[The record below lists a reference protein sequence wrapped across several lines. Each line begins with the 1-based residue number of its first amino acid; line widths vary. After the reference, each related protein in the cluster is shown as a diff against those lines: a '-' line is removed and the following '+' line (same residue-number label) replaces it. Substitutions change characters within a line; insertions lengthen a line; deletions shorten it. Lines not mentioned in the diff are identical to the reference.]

1 MKEYIADRKLAKELY
16 KRTRKLYK
24 RYKYGTA
31 MMWCMLL
38 CMVVLNL
45 WMIQRTES
53 MEHITA
59 ALLLGLGP
67 DVILIIAAVL
77 ARAAAVSGGREVLMG
92 RAAERCFFL
101 DQSFVLEYVPNVHET
116 TVYESVRFDM
126 KYEDIE
132 RIVEEEKFG
141 RLTIYGAYKVSKY
154 RMKDSEKGM
163 DSYIV
168 LDMPLYVYGY
178 YREFSEVKNMLLHQL
193 AQHEGNME
201 D

>member
-1 MKEYIADRKLAKELY
+1 MKEYIADRKAGKELY

-31 MMWCMLL
+31 IMWCMLL

-59 ALLLGLGP
+59 ALMLGLGP

-77 ARAAAVSGGREVLMG
+77 ARAA
-92 RAAERCFFL
+92 L

-168 LDMPLYVYGY
+168 SDMPLYVYGY
-178 YREFSEVKNMLLHQL
+178 YREFSEVKNRLHQIVPNWETGE
-193 AQHEGNME
+193 Q
-201 D
+201 

>member
-1 MKEYIADRKLAKELY
+1 
-16 KRTRKLYK
+16 
-24 RYKYGTA
+24 
-31 MMWCMLL
+31 MWCMLL

-59 ALLLGLGP
+59 ALMLGLGP

-77 ARAAAVSGGREVLMG
+77 ARAAAVSGGREVLMS
-92 RAAERCFFL
+92 RVAERCFFL

-168 LDMPLYVYGY
+168 SDMPLYVYGY
-178 YREFSEVKNMLLHQL
+178 YREFSEVKNRLHQIVPNWETGE
-193 AQHEGNME
+193 Q
-201 D
+201 

>member
-1 MKEYIADRKLAKELY
+1 
-16 KRTRKLYK
+16 
-24 RYKYGTA
+24 
-31 MMWCMLL
+31 
-38 CMVVLNL
+38 
-45 WMIQRTES
+45 

-59 ALLLGLGP
+59 ALMLGLGP

-77 ARAAAVSGGREVLMG
+77 ARAAAVSGGREVLMS
-92 RAAERCFFL
+92 RVAERCFFL

-168 LDMPLYVYGY
+168 SDMPLYVYGY
-178 YREFSEVKNMLLHQL
+178 YREFSEVKNRLHQIVPNWETGE
-193 AQHEGNME
+193 Q
-201 D
+201 

>member
-1 MKEYIADRKLAKELY
+1 MKEYIADRQSGKELY
-16 KRTRKLYK
+16 

-31 MMWCMLL
+31 IMWCMLL

-59 ALLLGLGP
+59 ALMLGLGP

-77 ARAAAVSGGREVLMG
+77 ARAAAVSGGREVLMS
-92 RAAERCFFL
+92 RVAERCFFL

-168 LDMPLYVYGY
+168 SDMPLYVYGY
-178 YREFSEVKNMLLHQL
+178 YREFSEVKNRLHQIVPNWETGE
-193 AQHEGNME
+193 Q
-201 D
+201 

>member
-1 MKEYIADRKLAKELY
+1 MKEYIADRQSGKELY
-16 KRTRKLYK
+16 

-31 MMWCMLL
+31 IMWCMLL

-59 ALLLGLGP
+59 ALMLGLGP

-77 ARAAAVSGGREVLMG
+77 ARAAAVSGGREVLMS
-92 RAAERCFFL
+92 RVAERCFFL

-132 RIVEEEKFG
+132 RIVEEEKYSFE
-141 RLTIYGAYKVSKY
+141 YYF
-154 RMKDSEKGM
+154 MKDPNLAAN
-163 DSYIV
+163 V
-168 LDMPLYVYGY
+168 LAY
-178 YREFSEVKNMLLHQL
+178 
-193 AQHEGNME
+193 
-201 D
+201 

>member
-1 MKEYIADRKLAKELY
+1 MKEYIADRQSGKELY
-16 KRTRKLYK
+16 

-31 MMWCMLL
+31 IMWCMLL

-77 ARAAAVSGGREVLMG
+77 ARAAAVSGGREVLMS
-92 RAAERCFFL
+92 RVAERCFFL

-168 LDMPLYVYGY
+168 SDMPLYVYGY
-178 YREFSEVKNMLLHQL
+178 YREFSEVKNRLHQIVPNWETGE
-193 AQHEGNME
+193 Q
-201 D
+201 